1 VFPLFF
7 TKGLIMK
14 ITFLGLGVMGY
25 PMAGYLQKAGHTVC
39 VYNRTTSKAQ
49 KWVDEFGGSYSETPA
64 LAAKDAEI
72 VLLCVGNDNDV
83 REVIVGEHGVLS
95 VLKKGSIIV
104 DHTTTSDR
112 LAKEMYRV
120 VKEKGC
126 DFIDAPVSGGQAG
139 ADNAQLAIMA
149 GGDKPVFNKVSLILD
164 VYSKSLIYMGDS
176 GAGQATKMTNQLLIA
191 GVLQGISEGFAL
203 ARSAGLDLDTVAKA
217 ISAGS
222 AGSWQLSNR
231 AENINNDK
239 FDYGFAVDWMRKD
252 LGFCLQAAKDYG
264 IELPNAQ
271 WVDNCYATLQT
282 EGHQRSDT
290 SVLVKQYADVNQEK

>member
-149 GGDKPVFNKVSLILD
+149 GGDKGVFDKVAPILD
-164 VYSKSLIYMGDS
+164 VYAKSLLYMGAA
-176 GAGQATKMTNQLLIA
+176 GTGQATKMTNQLLIA

-203 ARSAGLDLDTVAKA
+203 AKSAGLDLDTVAQA

-264 IELPNAQ
+264 IALPNAE
-271 WVDNCYATLQT
+271 WVDQCYAKLQA

-290 SVLVKQYADVNQEK
+290 SVLVKQYAAVDDK

>member
-1 VFPLFF
+1 
-7 TKGLIMK
+7 MK

-39 VYNRTTSKAQ
+39 VYNRTASKAQ
-49 KWVDEFGGSYSETPA
+49 KWVDEFGGRYSETPA

-83 REVIVGEHGVLS
+83 REMVVGEQGVLS
-95 VLKKGSIIV
+95 ALTEGSIIV

-112 LAKEMYRV
+112 LAKEMYHAAD
-120 VKEKGC
+120 EK
-126 DFIDAPVSGGQAG
+126 DIHFMDAPVSGGQAG

-149 GGDKPVFNKVSLILD
+149 GGDKSVFDKVSPILD
-164 VYSKSLIYMGDS
+164 VYAKSLLYMGDA
-176 GAGQATKMTNQLLIA
+176 GAGQATKMVNQLLIA
-191 GVLQGISEGFAL
+191 GVLQGIAEGFAL
-203 ARSAGLDLDTVAKA
+203 AKKAGLDVDTVTNA
-217 ISAGS
+217 IAAGA

-231 AENINNDK
+231 AENINNGK

-264 IELPNAQ
+264 LTLPNAE
-271 WVDNCYATLQT
+271 WVDQCYAKLQA

-290 SVLVKQYADVNQEK
+290 SVLVKQYDVSQ

>member
-1 VFPLFF
+1 
-7 TKGLIMK
+7 MK

-25 PMAGYLQKAGHTVC
+25 PMAGHLRTAGHDVC

-49 KWVDEFGGSYSETPA
+49 KWVDEFDGNYGETPA
-64 LAAKDAEI
+64 IAAKNSDL
-72 VLLCVGNDNDV
+72 VLVCVGNDDDV
-83 REVIVGEHGVLS
+83 REMIIGDKGVLNG
-95 VLKKGSIIV
+95 LKEGSIIV

-120 VKEKGC
+120 VQEKSGH
-126 DFIDAPVSGGQAG
+126 FIDAPVSGGQAG
-139 ADNAQLAIMA
+139 AESAQLAIMA
-149 GGDKPVFNKVSLILD
+149 GGDKTIFDKVASVLN
-164 VYSKSLIYMGDS
+164 VYAKSLLYMGAA

-191 GVLQGISEGFAL
+191 GILQGISEGFAL
-203 ARSAGLDLDTVAKA
+203 AKSAGLDLDTVAQA

-231 AENINNDK
+231 AENIINDK

-271 WVDNCYATLQT
+271 WVDNCYATLQA

-290 SVLVKQYADVNQEK
+290 SVLVKQYANINQGKPRKMKTAPFSK

>member
-149 GGDKPVFNKVSLILD
+149 GGDKGVFDKVAPILD
-164 VYSKSLIYMGDS
+164 VYAKSLLYMGAA
-176 GAGQATKMTNQLLIA
+176 GTGQATKMTNQLLIA

-203 ARSAGLDLDTVAKA
+203 AKSAGLDLDTVAQA

-252 LGFCLQAAKDYG
+252 LSFCLQAAKDYG
-264 IELPNAQ
+264 IALPNAE
-271 WVDNCYATLQT
+271 WVDQCYAKLQA

-290 SVLVKQYADVNQEK
+290 SVLVKQYADVN